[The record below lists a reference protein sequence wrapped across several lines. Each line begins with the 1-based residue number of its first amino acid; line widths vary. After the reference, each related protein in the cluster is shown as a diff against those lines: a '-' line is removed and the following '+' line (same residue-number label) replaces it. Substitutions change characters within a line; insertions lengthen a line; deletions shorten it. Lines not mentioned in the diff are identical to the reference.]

1 VVESAVFGVPDE
13 RWGEAVAAAVVVRA
27 EVSPEALGD
36 HVARRLARFKRPRR
50 IWFVD
55 ALPKTIAGK
64 VKRREVRER
73 LASPHGGVDA

>member
-1 VVESAVFGVPDE
+1 MFGVPDE

-27 EVSPEALGD
+27 EVSPEALVD
-36 HVARRLARFKRPRR
+36 HVVRRLARFKRPRR

-64 VKRREVRER
+64 IKRREVRER
-73 LASPHGGVDA
+73 LEGTLRHS